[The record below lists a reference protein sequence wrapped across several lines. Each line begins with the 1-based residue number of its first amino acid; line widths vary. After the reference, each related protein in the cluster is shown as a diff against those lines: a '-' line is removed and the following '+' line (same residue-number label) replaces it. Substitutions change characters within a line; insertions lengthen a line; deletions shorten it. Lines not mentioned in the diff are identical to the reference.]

1 MAVTDILV
9 TPASIWRA
17 PVSEPLPDEST
28 VAYGA
33 AWGGNWANLGYTLE
47 PVSLG
52 YETETFKL
60 MVEQLTA
67 PVRAVRQEETVT
79 IETVLAEITGANL
92 ALVLDGTTTPTS
104 AGVNQVAYD
113 RILAGGSVS
122 LSEYAWGFEGF
133 RLGANNARLPVR
145 VFIYRGSA
153 TLNGQL
159 TFAKSAGVG
168 IPIRIEAM
176 PDTTRAAGQQIIEI
190 HNVTAAPT
198 TTT

>member
-9 TPASIWRA
+9 TPAKIYRA
-17 PVSEPLPDEST
+17 PVGEAVPDEST

-33 AWGGNWANLGYTLE
+33 AWGGNWTDLGYTLE
-47 PVSLG
+47 PVSLS

-67 PVRAVRQEETVT
+67 PVRAVRQEETIT

-92 ALVLDGTTTPTS
+92 AMAMDGTNTATS

-113 RILAGGSVS
+113 LVEAGGSVS
-122 LSEYAWGFEGF
+122 ISEYAWGFEGY
-133 RLGANNARLPVR
+133 RLTSTDSKLPVR
-145 VFIYRGSA
+145 VFVYRGVA

-168 IPIRIEAM
+168 IPLRIEAM
-176 PDTTRAAGQQIIEI
+176 PDTTKAAGKQILQI

>member
-1 MAVTDILV
+1 MSVTDILV
-9 TPASIWRA
+9 TPAKIYRA
-17 PVSEPLPDEST
+17 PVGEALPDETT

-33 AWGGNWANLGYTLE
+33 AWGGNWTDLGYTLE
-47 PVSLG
+47 PVSLS

-60 MVEQLTA
+60 MVEQLTS
-67 PVRAVRQEETVT
+67 PVRQVRQEENVA
-79 IETVLAEITGANL
+79 IETVLAELTGANL
-92 ALVLDGTTTPTS
+92 ALVLDGTTTTTAP
-104 AGVNQVAYD
+104 GVNQAGYD

-133 RLGANNARLPVR
+133 RLTSANARLPVR

-153 TLNGQL
+153 VLNGQL

-168 IPIRIEAM
+168 IPVRIEAM
-176 PDTTRAAGQQIIEI
+176 PDTTRTAGQQIVEI
-190 HNVTAAPT
+190 HNVTASPT

>member
-9 TPASIWRA
+9 TPAKIYRA
-17 PVSEPLPDEST
+17 PVGEPLPDETT

-33 AWGGNWANLGYTLE
+33 AWGGNWTDLGYTLE
-47 PVSLG
+47 PVSLS
-52 YETETFKL
+52 YETEVFKL
-60 MVEQLTA
+60 MVEQLTS
-67 PVRAVRQEETVT
+67 PVRQVRQEENVA
-79 IETVLAEITGANL
+79 IETVLAELTGANL
-92 ALVLDGTTTPTS
+92 ALVLDGTTTTTA
-104 AGVNQVAYD
+104 AGVNQAGYD

-133 RLGANNARLPVR
+133 RLTATNARLPVR

-153 TLNGQL
+153 VLNGQL

-176 PDTTRAAGQQIIEI
+176 PDTAKAAGQQIVEI
-190 HNVTAAPT
+190 HNVTASPT

>member
-9 TPASIWRA
+9 TPAKIYRA
-17 PVSEPLPDEST
+17 PVGTAVPDETT

-33 AWGGNWANLGYTLE
+33 AWGGGWTDLGYTLE

-52 YETETFKL
+52 YESETFKL

-67 PVRAVRQEETVT
+67 PVRSVRQEESVT

-92 ALVLDGTTTPTS
+92 AMAMDGTSTPTS
-104 AGVNQVAYD
+104 AGVNQAGYD
-113 RILAGGSVS
+113 LVEAGGSVAI
-122 LSEYAWGFEGF
+122 SEYAWGFEGY
-133 RLGANNARLPVR
+133 RLAASNAKLPVR
-145 VFIYRGSA
+145 VFVFRGVA

-168 IPIRIEAM
+168 IPLRIEAL
-176 PDTTRAAGQQIIEI
+176 PDTTKAQGKQLLLI
-190 HNVTAAPT
+190 HNVTASPT
-198 TTT
+198 STT

>member
-1 MAVTDILV
+1 
-9 TPASIWRA
+9 
-17 PVSEPLPDEST
+17 

-33 AWGGNWANLGYTLE
+33 AWGGNWVDLGFTLE
-47 PVSLG
+47 PVSMS

-67 PVRAVRQEETVT
+67 PVRAVRQEETIT

-92 ALVLDGTTTPTS
+92 AVAMDGTSTPTN

-113 RILAGGSVS
+113 LVEAGGSVS
-122 LSEYAWGFEGF
+122 ISEYAWGFEGY
-133 RLGANNARLPVR
+133 RLAANNAKLPVR
-145 VFIYRGSA
+145 IFVFRGVA

-168 IPIRIEAM
+168 IPLRVEAM
-176 PDTTRAAGQQIIEI
+176 PDTTKAAGKQLLVI
-190 HNVTAAPT
+190 HNVTSSPT
-198 TTT
+198 STT

>member
-9 TPASIWRA
+9 TPAKIYRA
-17 PVSEPLPDEST
+17 PVGEALPDETT

-33 AWGGNWANLGYTLE
+33 AWGGNWTDLGYTLE
-47 PVSLG
+47 PVSLS

-60 MVEQLTA
+60 MVEQITS
-67 PVRAVRQEETVT
+67 PVRTVRQEENVA
-79 IETVLAEITGANL
+79 IETVLAELTGANL
-92 ALVLDGTTTPTS
+92 ALVLDGTTTTTA
-104 AGVNQVAYD
+104 AGVNQAGYD
-113 RILAGGSVS
+113 RIQAGGSVS

-133 RLGANNARLPVR
+133 RLTATNARLPVR

-153 TLNGQL
+153 VLNGQL

-176 PDTTRAAGQQIIEI
+176 PDTTLTAGQQILEI

>member
-9 TPASIWRA
+9 TPAKIYRA
-17 PVSEPLPDEST
+17 PVGTALPDETT

-33 AWGGNWANLGYTLE
+33 SWGASWTDLGYTLE
-47 PVSLG
+47 PVSMS

-67 PVRAVRQEETVT
+67 PVRSVRQEETVT

-92 ALVLDGTTTPTS
+92 ALALDGTTTTTAPG
-104 AGVNQVAYD
+104 AGQAGYDQVE
-113 RILAGGSVS
+113 AGGSVS
-122 LSEYAWGFEGF
+122 IAEYTWGFEGY
-133 RLGANNARLPVR
+133 RLAANNAKLPVR
-145 VFIYRGSA
+145 VFIYRGVA

-168 IPIRIEAM
+168 IPLRIEAL
-176 PDTTRAAGQQIIEI
+176 PDTTKEAGKQLLVI
-190 HNVTAAPT
+190 HNVTASPT
-198 TTT
+198 S